1 MRKDNQN
8 KSLHFFNS
16 IAVKDCIDFSSL
28 SDEVISDPLPPHMAK
43 DVLLPSK
50 GDDAAIHG
58 NFTFLMKKIVI
69 DNLDFLLRPIL
80 TSENILSTD
89 TPMKWHRNH
98 IVRSRSRFTI
108 YYIF

>member
-1 MRKDNQN
+1 MVKPRYMRKDNQN

-16 IAVKDCIDFSSL
+16 IAVKDRIDFSSL

-50 GDDAAIHG
+50 GDDAAIYE

-69 DNLDFLLRPIL
+69 DHLDF
-80 TSENILSTD
+80 
-89 TPMKWHRNH
+89 
-98 IVRSRSRFTI
+98 FC
-108 YYIF
+108 